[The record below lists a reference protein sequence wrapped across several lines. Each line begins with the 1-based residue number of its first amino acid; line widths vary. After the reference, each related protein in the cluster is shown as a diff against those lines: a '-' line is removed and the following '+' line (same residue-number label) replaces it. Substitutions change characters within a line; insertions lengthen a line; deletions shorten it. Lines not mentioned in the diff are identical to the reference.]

1 VKATSF
7 LFVGTHVG
15 IYNILGCPVL
25 RGGCKP
31 ETFFERGDAATHVSF
46 ARARF
51 SRQGEYSILLYT
63 IHIET
68 TQFARLV
75 TISFHYWHLFSHIF
89 GGTLLIVRNIW
100 RNRTAFREFVSS

>member
-1 VKATSF
+1 MKATSF

-46 ARARF
+46 AHVDF
-51 SRQGEYSILLYT
+51 LDKESIAVNGLPCGFWLTRSDSGRLLLAT
-63 IHIET
+63 E
-68 TQFARLV
+68 
-75 TISFHYWHLFSHIF
+75 
-89 GGTLLIVRNIW
+89 
-100 RNRTAFREFVSS
+100 E

>member
-1 VKATSF
+1 MKATSF

-46 ARARF
+46 AHVDF
-51 SRQGEYSILLYT
+51 LDKESIAYCYIKYKYFDDNNVAGQRDL
-63 IHIET
+63 
-68 TQFARLV
+68 
-75 TISFHYWHLFSHIF
+75 
-89 GGTLLIVRNIW
+89 
-100 RNRTAFREFVSS
+100 